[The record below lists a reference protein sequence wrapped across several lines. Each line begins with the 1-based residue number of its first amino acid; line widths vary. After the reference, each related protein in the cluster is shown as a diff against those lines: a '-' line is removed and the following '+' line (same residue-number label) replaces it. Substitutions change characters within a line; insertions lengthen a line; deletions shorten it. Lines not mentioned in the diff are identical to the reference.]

1 MTKFANSAYI
11 GRLLGAFL
19 LSGLFNMAI
28 MPATAHEGATGI
40 IKERMD
46 KFSEARQQM
55 RQMRQALSDTAK
67 IAEIS
72 QSMLPWA
79 QEMENAFPAGSDGA
93 PSEASPQ
100 IWTDREGFASKIT
113 AYHEAIL
120 TLNEAALSGDETA
133 TIAAYQALGASC
145 KSCHRSYRQ

>member
-1 MTKFANSAYI
+1 MTKFANSANI

-28 MPATAHEGATGI
+28 IPATAHESATGI

-72 QSMLPWA
+72 QSMLTWA

-100 IWTDREGFASKIT
+100 IWTDRDGFSSKIT

-120 TLNEAALSGDETA
+120 ALNEAALSGDETA

-145 KSCHRSYRQ
+145 KSCHRSYRK